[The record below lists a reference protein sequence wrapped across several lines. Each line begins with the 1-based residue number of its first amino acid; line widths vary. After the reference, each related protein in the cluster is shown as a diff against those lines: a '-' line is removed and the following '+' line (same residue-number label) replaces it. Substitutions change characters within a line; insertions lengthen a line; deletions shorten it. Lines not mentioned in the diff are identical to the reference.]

1 MVLIKSE
8 RLLRVHG
15 LSHILFWAFS
25 KGKCGFWSH
34 QSHYRAWV
42 KGEKLFSEMKPLF
55 VLHLQFS
62 HFQILLGF
70 QPSTEEQSDQC
81 PSPLSLYAFFLDCCF
96 SLLSLWACVSHQTIH
111 CPAQLQWLCFACLQI
126 CVLWGWVSVYDE
138 KWKWLGEGEA
148 LGGYWILVVGMGRL
162 HSRILLSFGGIW
174 FVINPFIHAF
184 IHSASIYWFHTWQGG
199 Y

>member
-8 RLLRVHG
+8 CLLRVHA
-15 LSHILFWAFS
+15 LSHTLFLAFS

-55 VLHLQFS
+55 VKFS
-62 HFQILLGF
+62 HFQILQVPAKHWGTVWSVSF
-70 QPSTEEQSDQC
+70 SS
-81 PSPLSLYAFFLDCCF
+81 LSLSAFFLDGCF

-148 LGGYWILVVGMGRL
+148 LGGYWILVVGIGRL
-162 HSRILLSFGGIW
+162 HSRILLSFGKIW
-174 FVINPFIHAF
+174 FVMNPVIHAF